1 MKKTSTLSIALIAL
15 AFTLS
20 CASFAQQL
28 LNPKEFYQRTA
39 PSVWLVNTFDADG
52 VPLSTG
58 SAVVIAPGQLI
69 TNCHVIEKAKRVT
82 VRQAENRH
90 EATLRF
96 IDVERDLCQLQTT
109 TMRAPGVVIGNSD
122 KIVVGDQAY
131 TLGNPQ
137 GLSLTLAEGLISA
150 LRNNSEGKLMAIQT
164 TAAISQGSSGGGL
177 FDAQGR
183 LVGITT
189 WQVRN
194 GQNLNFAIPINWLNE
209 LEQRSQAALNSR
221 RARIDSTPAVVAN
234 TIPSTPSS
242 PSNSNPAQSSN
253 AQRARPVELINRMLL
268 TPTGFALIE
277 DVSGVEKAGGRC
289 LKTYEEYLTR
299 PFPRAF
305 AVATNG
311 KCTHSWTTTP
321 GKGAASQ
328 SPDPAVRAL
337 ANCEAWHGQGCRI
350 YSIDDAVVWTGNRP

>member
-1 MKKTSTLSIALIAL
+1 MKKTSAIHTGLLAL
-15 AFTLS
+15 ALS
-20 CASFAQQL
+20 LSSNSFAQSPL
-28 LNPKEFYQRTA
+28 SAKEFYQRTA

-52 VPLSTG
+52 IPLGTG
-58 SAVVIAPGQLI
+58 SAVIIAPGQLI

-109 TMRAPGVVIGNSD
+109 TLRAPGVVIGNSD
-122 KIVVGDQAY
+122 KIAVGDQAY

-194 GQNLNFAIPINWLNE
+194 GQNLNFAVPINWLNE

-221 RARIDSTPAVVAN
+221 RTQINSTHAVAANTNPVAPPTPAN
-234 TIPSTPSS
+234 
-242 PSNSNPAQSSN
+242 SNSAQSAN
-253 AQRARPVELINRMLL
+253 AQRVRPVEVVNRMLL
-268 TPTGFALIE
+268 PPTAFAPIE
-277 DVSGVEKAGGRC
+277 DISGVEKAGGRC
-289 LKTYEEYLTR
+289 PKTYEEYLTR
-299 PFPRAF
+299 PLPRAF
-305 AVATNG
+305 AIATNG
-311 KCTHSWTTTP
+311 KCTQSWTTTP

-350 YSIDDAVVWTGNRP
+350 YSIDGAVVWTGNKP